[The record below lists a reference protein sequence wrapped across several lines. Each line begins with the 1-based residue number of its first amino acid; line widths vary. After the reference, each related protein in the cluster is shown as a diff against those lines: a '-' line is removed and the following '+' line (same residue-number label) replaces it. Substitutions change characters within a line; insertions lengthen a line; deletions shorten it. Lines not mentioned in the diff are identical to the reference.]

1 MSNLMAHLRAGG
13 FNNDSIAVCL
23 CILAAAMLQ
32 AYVIWRGARAFRAA
46 SYRIM
51 ATVMPSIVLQTAP
64 QRKQPHLR
72 TERLTALEFVLT
84 IAHSLYDRNGC
95 E

>member
-51 ATVMPSIVLQTAP
+51 ATVMPSILKQQGP
-64 QRKQPHLR
+64 QRKQGVSG
-72 TERLTALEFVLT
+72 ERGCGSR
-84 IAHSLYDRNGC
+84 SLGRLVF